1 MEPQAR
7 SLPLTSEEATR
18 LVCAVPGRHCSE
30 QLGYLHQ
37 KVLSANLAVNIFTA
51 KERLYQ
57 KVLSAKESLQ
67 KVSHTVSVIFLT
79 TPIVHDRGCGKSLT
93 PGNPARYGSDGTS
106 LPILSY

>member
-1 MEPQAR
+1 M
-7 SLPLTSEEATR
+7 TSEEATR
-18 LVCAVPGRHCSE
+18 LGCAVPGRHCSE
-30 QLGYLHQ
+30 QLVYLHQ

-79 TPIVHDRGCGKSLT
+79 TPIVHDRGVWKVPY
-93 PGNPARYGSDGTS
+93 PGEPGE
-106 LPILSY
+106 IW